1 MNISRIIGICCRK
14 CILNFSF
21 ISPRVTSKLVND
33 NTEAF
38 YRMSRLY
45 FELGEE
51 EDALRLAVTTSELL
65 AAVATFNYLLLTSIP
80 TERSGNV

>member
-1 MNISRIIGICCRK
+1 
-14 CILNFSF
+14 
-21 ISPRVTSKLVND
+21 
-33 NTEAF
+33 
-38 YRMSRLY
+38 MSRLY

-65 AAVATFNYLLLTSIP
+65 VAVATFNYLLLTSIP

>member
-1 MNISRIIGICCRK
+1 M
-14 CILNFSF
+14 
-21 ISPRVTSKLVND
+21 ND